1 GILNVKWFG
10 VEGDYNVLVMDLLG
24 PSLEDFFNFCSRKLS
39 LKIVLML
46 ADQMEDYTFLLP
58 SLKEAE
64 TREFLNACWYVLLS
78 VPSATRL
85 MLKNSQKRKKNPF
98 WLYAHG
104 KGADFVRAVHEIME
118 SYEMLK
124 KQHHVVDTNSIDEA
138 TPRQLQ

>member
-1 GILNVKWFG
+1 MGYGHNRGFQV
-10 VEGDYNVLVMDLLG
+10 
-24 PSLEDFFNFCSRKLS
+24 SL
-39 LKIVLML
+39 IV
-46 ADQMEDYTFLLP
+46 YFLQIQ
-58 SLKEAE
+58 
-64 TREFLNACWYVLLS
+64 CWYVLLS

-104 KGADFVRAVHEIME
+104 KGADFVSAVHEIME

-138 TPRQLQ
+138 TPRQL